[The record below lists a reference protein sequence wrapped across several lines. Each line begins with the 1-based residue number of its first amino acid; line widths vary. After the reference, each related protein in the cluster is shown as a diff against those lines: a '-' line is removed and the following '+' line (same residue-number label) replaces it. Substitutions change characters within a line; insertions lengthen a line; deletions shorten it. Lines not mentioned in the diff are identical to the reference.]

1 MTAANPTRFSIPRD
15 DLLSLSQV
23 HAACKGL
30 LGAAGAGLP
39 PIHTGKVRLS
49 VLFDTPA
56 GTLLEL
62 FQQGPQGA
70 LRTRTPLA
78 DATPGGDCTTAQA
91 GGPPATAFR
100 VLTDASKLHASLL
113 ETPPGATLH
122 VVAEQAPTP
131 SQNALADGRLAVRND
146 RCKAR
151 FRLPTAD
158 AALYPE
164 PPPAD
169 PQAPPVTE
177 KAVHLLTILDRT
189 RFACNAE
196 DALTAAITGA
206 VFLNPVNPAA
216 AATNGHR
223 LAWSA
228 TGGDGA
234 LPPEPGQD
242 QPAPLLPRVTADAI
256 AALLKNRGDQS
267 IALRLHGDGSHL
279 AVTLE
284 QDAIVLYAR
293 LINNT
298 YPSCGHLVPESQYVI
313 EADRRDLEAELR
325 RAAVAWDDGG
335 APRIRIA
342 FDPSAARCVI
352 RGGQHTGSS
361 GCTVAYEGH
370 VDVDFRTPPAN
381 LRELHLDA
389 RYLLE
394 GITRATPG
402 DRVRIAGEDKPDGPL
417 LVTDPASPDD
427 GGYLMMPLAA

>member
-1 MTAANPTRFSIPRD
+1 MTDPTRFSIPRD
-15 DLLSLSQV
+15 DLLALSQV
-23 HAACKGL
+23 HAACKSL

-39 PIHTGKVRLS
+39 PLHTGKVRLS

-56 GTLLEL
+56 GTLIEL

-70 LRTRTPLA
+70 LRTRAPLA
-78 DATPGGDCTTAQA
+78 DATPGADCTAAQA
-91 GGPPATAFR
+91 GAPPAFR

-122 VVAEQAPTP
+122 VAADQAPTP

-164 PPPAD
+164 PPLAD
-169 PQAPPVTE
+169 PQAPLVTE
-177 KAVHLLTILDRT
+177 KAILLQTILDRT

-196 DALTAAITGA
+196 DALTTAITGA
-206 VFLNPVNPAA
+206 VFLDPVNPAA

-228 TGGDGA
+228 TGGAGA
-234 LPPEPGQD
+234 LPPEPGQA
-242 QPAPLLPRVTADAI
+242 QTAPLLPRVTADAI
-256 AALLKNRGDQS
+256 AALLKDRGDQA
-267 IALRLHGDGSHL
+267 IALRLHGNGSHL

-293 LINNT
+293 LIDTT
-298 YPSCGHLVPESQYVI
+298 YPSCGHLVPETQYVLD
-313 EADRRDLEAELR
+313 ADRRDLEAELR
-325 RAAVAWDDGG
+325 RAAVAWDGG
-335 APRIRIA
+335 GPPRIRMA
-342 FDPSAARCVI
+342 FDPQAQRCVI
-352 RGGQHTGSS
+352 RGGQHTGST
-361 GCTVAYEGH
+361 GCTVAYEGL
-370 VDVDFRTPPAN
+370 VDVN
-381 LRELHLDA
+381 LHAAPVNLQGLHLDA

-417 LVTDPASPDD
+417 LVTDPDSPGD